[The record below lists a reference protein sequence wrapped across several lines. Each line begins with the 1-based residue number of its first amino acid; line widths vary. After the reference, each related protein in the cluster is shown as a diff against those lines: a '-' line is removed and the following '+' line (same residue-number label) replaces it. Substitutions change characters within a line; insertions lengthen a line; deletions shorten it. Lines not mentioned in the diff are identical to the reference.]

1 MAGRVVV
8 VGLGPAGA
16 DLLSNATIRL
26 LTETPAAVLRTRVHP
41 AADAFGELDSYDEV
55 YESAASFDEVY
66 ATIVADLVARAE
78 REGEVV
84 YAVPGSPLVAERTVE
99 LLREAPVDLEIIP
112 ALGFADLAWAAL
124 GIDPLANEVRLV
136 DATNLSGR
144 LRGPGPILLAQC
156 HSASILSEIK
166 LSIDVDLLDD
176 APKAVLLHHLG
187 LIDERIEEVP
197 WEELDRIEG
206 IDHLTSLYL
215 ANLRTVGSAAEDL
228 VELMARLRLE
238 CPWDQKQT
246 HASLTRHLLE
256 EAYESVEALDA
267 LALALES
274 GDDED
279 EAYEHAAEELGDL
292 VFQVVFHA
300 HLASEE
306 GRFDLTHVLDGV
318 GTKLIGRHPHVFGD
332 VIAETPDEVAANW
345 EDIKRVEKG
354 RRSVTEG
361 IPRAL
366 PSLLRY
372 AKLRRKA
379 QALGLSEPAIPESVA
394 EVRRGLERLEQ
405 SDAVATDAEG
415 TSLGATA
422 DAVADALRGIVELA
436 GRVGVDAEGALSRR
450 AAELEASIIA
460 AEQA

>member
-16 DLLSNATIRL
+16 DLLSNATLRRL
-26 LTETPAAVLRTRVHP
+26 AEAPSAMLRTRIHP
-41 AADAFGELDSYDEV
+41 AAEAFADLDSYDDA

-66 ATIVADLVARAE
+66 AIIVADLVARAD
-78 REGEVV
+78 REGEVL
-84 YAVPGSPLVAERTVE
+84 YAVPGSPMVAERTVE
-99 LLREAPVDLEIIP
+99 LLREAPVELEIIP

-124 GIDPLANEVRLV
+124 GIDPLATEVRLV
-136 DATNLSGR
+136 DATALTGR
-144 LRGPGPILLAQC
+144 LRGPGPVLLTQC
-156 HSASILSEIK
+156 HSATVLSEVK
-166 LSIDVDLLDD
+166 LSVDVDLLDE
-176 APKAVLLHHLG
+176 APRAVLLHHLG
-187 LIDERIEEVP
+187 LPDERIDEVA
-197 WEELDRIEG
+197 WENLDRLEHV
-206 IDHLTSLYL
+206 DHLTSLYVPE
-215 ANLRTVGSAAEDL
+215 LRTVGSAAEDL
-228 VELMARLRLE
+228 IDLMARLRND

-256 EAYESVEALDA
+256 EAYESVEALEE
-267 LALALES
+267 LARAIES
-274 GDDED
+274 GENED

-300 HLASEE
+300 HLAAEE
-306 GRFDLTHVLDGV
+306 GRFDLTDVLDGV
-318 GTKLIGRHPHVFGD
+318 RTKLIGRHPHVFGD
-332 VIAETPDEVAANW
+332 VIAETPDQVAANW
-345 EDIKRVEKG
+345 EDIKREEKG

-379 QALGLSEPAIPESVA
+379 QAIGLGDPSIATSLAGA
-394 EVRRGLERLEQ
+394 RDGLDRLEA
-405 SDAVATDAEG
+405 SSAMASDAEG
-415 TSLGATA
+415 SSLGPHAE
-422 DAVADALRGIVELA
+422 AVADALAGIVELA
-436 GRVGVDAEGALSRR
+436 RRVGVDPEVALGRR